1 MKWSGLQKS
10 VSKFRPKIFYEI
22 GPRWKTFIANFG
34 ITVPSTIKNV
44 TLGKQSLVK
53 YLKILR
59 SGFSPTVCKLKLP
72 SI

>member
-1 MKWSGLQKS
+1 LKGLSFHKTEKMVTFMKWSGLQKS

-44 TLGKQSLVK
+44 TLGKK
-53 YLKILR
+53 YPIVQKI
-59 SGFSPTVCKLKLP
+59 
-72 SI
+72 

>member
-44 TLGKQSLVK
+44 TLGNNLWRNTSVF
-53 YLKILR
+53 R